1 MVVAPDRLIYQ
12 HDVDGFEEYAV
23 ETNATPAAYIATVG
37 LLVALALALAAPL
50 ACWSRALSER
60 RKVALEP
67 QPEQQPAGAQ
77 HGPQSADDEA
87 DGGGDQQQP
96 QQEDGGAAPPLHQ
109 QATETGHS
117 GSAVRRPAAAAA
129 TLPPPPPNV
138 ADLGIFHR
146 EHLAAMKAVA
156 QATRRTAANVA
167 EPPGSRL
174 LPHSYPGAAAGNR
187 VVDTS
192 QHSSTGGGDRLSAV
206 PSVATTSRLYQGN
219 GQHQRK
225 RRPLQSCIPWRQGR
239 ALPRPAVV
247 QQAVVME
254 RNSYVSGGGDGGE
267 GISVSHHSKSRSNS
281 CWGAYP
287 VQSALQSRSKVMSEA
302 AGSVLEGETV
312 EGEAEFYRSR
322 FRTQRSFHRQSS
334 SAGGSDL
341 GSIMPPLDPDAISPE
356 DAADANDPGRS
367 PHLIQQYERQTNQ
380 TATTSAPPS
389 LEPSNAF
396 SAQFLNI
403 LDLAELDYESKR
415 ILVLAIP
422 STIGAMAD
430 PFFRIVLVAI
440 ISHFIDTDSMVAYLI
455 VILFIRLTTE
465 EISGAIA
472 DTESNMLQDALMQG
486 GDLAFFQAGQ
496 TIQLAIFVQLV
507 VGIPVLLIWYFL
519 MGDVANWLVDDPNIA
534 DIASTYTG
542 VIIID
547 YILRGAS
554 RTFMLPFYLTGQAQ
568 FEANIDLVATILTLV
583 AIAFVATT
591 NDLSLAAIGWV
602 QVIIGIAKT
611 IIKVAYV
618 TLKGWLQPYKQG
630 LLQTAAFKVSCGGLN
645 FRGCVI
651 ESGALLE
658 LQAILTHNTRMTV
671 HFPQRLT
678 TMYV

>member
-1 MVVAPDRLIYQ
+1 
-12 HDVDGFEEYAV
+12 
-23 ETNATPAAYIATVG
+23 
-37 LLVALALALAAPL
+37 
-50 ACWSRALSER
+50 
-60 RKVALEP
+60 
-67 QPEQQPAGAQ
+67 
-77 HGPQSADDEA
+77 
-87 DGGGDQQQP
+87 
-96 QQEDGGAAPPLHQ
+96 
-109 QATETGHS
+109 
-117 GSAVRRPAAAAA
+117 
-129 TLPPPPPNV
+129 
-138 ADLGIFHR
+138 
-146 EHLAAMKAVA
+146 
-156 QATRRTAANVA
+156 
-167 EPPGSRL
+167 
-174 LPHSYPGAAAGNR
+174 
-187 VVDTS
+187 
-192 QHSSTGGGDRLSAV
+192 
-206 PSVATTSRLYQGN
+206 
-219 GQHQRK
+219 
-225 RRPLQSCIPWRQGR
+225 
-239 ALPRPAVV
+239 
-247 QQAVVME
+247 
-254 RNSYVSGGGDGGE
+254 
-267 GISVSHHSKSRSNS
+267 
-281 CWGAYP
+281 
-287 VQSALQSRSKVMSEA
+287 
-302 AGSVLEGETV
+302 
-312 EGEAEFYRSR
+312 
-322 FRTQRSFHRQSS
+322 
-334 SAGGSDL
+334 
-341 GSIMPPLDPDAISPE
+341 MPPLDPDAVSPE

-380 TATTSAPPS
+380 TATTSGPPS

-396 SAQFLNI
+396 SAHFLNI

-472 DTESNMLQDALMQG
+472 DTESNTLQDALMQG

-519 MGDVANWLVDDPNIA
+519 MGDVANWLVDDENIA

-568 FEANIDLVATILTLV
+568 FEANIDLVATVLTLV
-583 AIAFVATT
+583 AIVFVATT

-630 LLQTAAFKVSCGGLN
+630 LLQTAAFKVSCVGL
-645 FRGCVI
+645 
-651 ESGALLE
+651 
-658 LQAILTHNTRMTV
+658 ILWWCRQKWSST
-671 HFPQRLT
+671 
-678 TMYV
+678 

>member
-1 MVVAPDRLIYQ
+1 
-12 HDVDGFEEYAV
+12 
-23 ETNATPAAYIATVG
+23 
-37 LLVALALALAAPL
+37 
-50 ACWSRALSER
+50 
-60 RKVALEP
+60 
-67 QPEQQPAGAQ
+67 
-77 HGPQSADDEA
+77 
-87 DGGGDQQQP
+87 
-96 QQEDGGAAPPLHQ
+96 
-109 QATETGHS
+109 
-117 GSAVRRPAAAAA
+117 
-129 TLPPPPPNV
+129 
-138 ADLGIFHR
+138 
-146 EHLAAMKAVA
+146 
-156 QATRRTAANVA
+156 
-167 EPPGSRL
+167 
-174 LPHSYPGAAAGNR
+174 
-187 VVDTS
+187 
-192 QHSSTGGGDRLSAV
+192 
-206 PSVATTSRLYQGN
+206 
-219 GQHQRK
+219 
-225 RRPLQSCIPWRQGR
+225 
-239 ALPRPAVV
+239 
-247 QQAVVME
+247 
-254 RNSYVSGGGDGGE
+254 
-267 GISVSHHSKSRSNS
+267 
-281 CWGAYP
+281 
-287 VQSALQSRSKVMSEA
+287 
-302 AGSVLEGETV
+302 
-312 EGEAEFYRSR
+312 
-322 FRTQRSFHRQSS
+322 
-334 SAGGSDL
+334 L

-645 FRGCVI
+645 LGVVVL
-651 ESGALLE
+651 SKVE
-658 LQAILTHNTRMTV
+658 LYLNC
-671 HFPQRLT
+671 QRF
-678 TMYV
+678 